1 MAKPLDE
8 ETAKKVFRQVEFYFS
23 DSNLPRDSFL
33 KKNVDESEDGL
44 VSLALICSFSRMR
57 SHLGLQ
63 EAKAEDI
70 TDDTVKSVADA
81 LKSSTFLKISEDG
94 KKVGRATELPR
105 PEEVIEQVDV
115 RTIAA
120 SPLEYVIKLEDVESF
135 FSQYAKVNSVRLPR
149 HVADKRLFCGT
160 ALVEFSSEED
170 VQSILK
176 QRLVY
181 AGVELELKPKKD
193 FDSER
198 AQLEK
203 EAESKNPH
211 RGAAHKNPPD
221 AKENYPKGLII
232 AFKLR
237 KITGNS
243 IAAIND
249 DNTPAAE
256 DDDVAASAEVQTTT
270 EDGEELTAEK
280 ESKDEENNEDDVEG
294 GDKGVD
300 EEKESSG
307 KENHDNGDEGGDN
320 TPEVDNNDAPA
331 AAEAQTTTEDGKN
344 LTDEKVLKDEGNH
357 EKVDEGGD
365 GEENHGHDPMEMNE
379 NKTKEKLSSST
390 CKDSKDIV
398 FREDLKS
405 LFQKFGTV
413 KFVDFKMG
421 SDSGY
426 IRFEKA
432 EAAQKARAAAV
443 LAAEGGLSVKNFI
456 ATLDPVTGDAE
467 KEYWSKLTGGQDRQR
482 GDYKGNRGRGGK
494 FRGGKHPRHRDNNNN
509 SGRPNKAQKVEA

>member
-70 TDDTVKSVADA
+70 TDDTVKAVADA
-81 LKSSTFLKISEDG
+81 LRSSAFLKISEDG
-94 KKVGRATELPR
+94 KRVGRATELPK

-170 VQSILK
+170 AQSILK
-176 QRLVY
+176 QRVVY

-198 AQLEK
+198 SQLEK
-203 EAESKNPH
+203 EAETKDLH

-232 AFKLR
+232 SFKLK
-237 KITGNS
+237 KING
-243 IAAIND
+243 
-249 DNTPAAE
+249 DNTPVA
-256 DDDVAASAEVQTTT
+256 DDVDVAACAEVQTTT
-270 EDGEELTAEK
+270 EDDNELDAEK
-280 ESKDEENNEDDVEG
+280 ESKGEENNEDDVEG
-294 GDKGVD
+294 GDKGLD
-300 EEKESSG
+300 EEKEPNG
-307 KENHDNGDEGGDN
+307 DENHDNGAEGGDN
-320 TPEVDNNDAPA
+320 TPEVNNSDVPA
-331 AAEAQTTTEDGKN
+331 AAEGQTTTEEEKN
-344 LTDEKVLKDEGNH
+344 LTEEKLLKDEGNH
-357 EKVDEGGD
+357 EKVDGVGT
-365 GEENHGHDPMEMNE
+365 HGQNPLEMNE
-379 NKTKEKLSSST
+379 KKTKENISSST

-398 FREDLKS
+398 FRDDLKS

-413 KFVDFKMG
+413 KYVDFKTG

-443 LAAEGGLSVKNFI
+443 FAAEGGLSVKNFI

-467 KEYWSKLTGGQDRQR
+467 KEYWSRLSGGQDRQR